1 MSATMAVISF
11 FVYIRTGSFI
21 TPLFIMARGGKYREV
36 MVPVKLKLEL
46 VDQVLERN
54 RADKSAPGKP
64 HQHRSAF
71 AGKRF
76 AEDLEVMR

>member
-21 TPLFIMARGGKYREV
+21 TPLFIMASGGKYREV
-36 MVPVKLKLEL
+36 MVPVGSNSSWSTRYLECNST
-46 VDQVLERN
+46 DQ
-54 RADKSAPGKP
+54 SAPGKP

-76 AEDLEVMR
+76 REDLEIMR

>member
-21 TPLFIMARGGKYREV
+21 TPLFIMASGGKYREV
-36 MVPVKLKLEL
+36 MVPVSSNSAGRPGNLQCNRT
-46 VDQVLERN
+46 DQ
-54 RADKSAPGKP
+54 SAPGKP

-76 AEDLEVMR
+76 REDLEIMR